1 MGCTGKWF
9 WRKLQMQAVSKL
21 NSREITP
28 YWTETANTFCKGPVA
43 GNCKL
48 QCKLRLDK
56 SDGKSRR
63 TGHQRRDSHGGTTHR
78 GPGAVVLTR
87 GRGLQTMRG

>member
-9 WRKLQMQAVSKL
+9 WHKLQMQADSKL

-28 YWTETANTFCKGPVA
+28 YRTEMANTFCKGLVA

-48 QCKLRLDK
+48 QREKP
-56 SDGKSRR
+56 
-63 TGHQRRDSHGGTTHR
+63 GTETIER
-78 GPGAVVLTR
+78 GASYGTITAER
-87 GRGLQTMRG
+87 